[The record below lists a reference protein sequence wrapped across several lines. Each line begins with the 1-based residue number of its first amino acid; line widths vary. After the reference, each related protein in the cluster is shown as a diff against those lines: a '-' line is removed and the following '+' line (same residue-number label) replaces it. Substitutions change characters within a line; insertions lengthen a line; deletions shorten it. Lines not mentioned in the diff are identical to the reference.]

1 MIDKSTRQHY
11 VMQGKV
17 RNYLGKQKMVKVPKH
32 WKSAPGHPETELA
45 YITEPE
51 KKLLLKADLHGSMK
65 SGKPNTGP
73 EGLLSF
79 NWQGSGEFGGG
90 KRGNDGGNGKERDA
104 REEYIAKISSP
115 VQTKS
120 PQASQAREE
129 EDKKQREKDIRDLI
143 AKQQEE
149 KYDVPVD
156 PTKFGE
162 TVEDKIFKSHP
173 EYKEQEA
180 KRAIQQL
187 STPKGTQEALREFKA
202 LKTGREYRPDISLLD
217 KLNVPHSFKAPE
229 TLTSG
234 WKDKFGRGIFN
245 LALSKTPLANLNPYI
260 AGWNLLNKLTGWGKK
275 IDPYSAFKSGLTSNI
290 TDLTKT
296 TPTDTRD
303 DRFRGDRGE
312 GKQVIT
318 APKKDVVTES
328 IQKFSPRQMDLV
340 RQRYD
345 QLQQVIKTGMYNGQ
359 RLNNNQLV
367 NLQNVSKQMQAFLV
381 DPQKT
386 MMMAKGGLAGLHG

>member
-1 MIDKSTRQHY
+1 M
-11 VMQGKV
+11 
-17 RNYLGKQKMVKVPKH
+17 
-32 WKSAPGHPETELA
+32 
-45 YITEPE
+45 
-51 KKLLLKADLHGSMK
+51 
-65 SGKPNTGP
+65 
-73 EGLLSF
+73 
-79 NWQGSGEFGGG
+79 
-90 KRGNDGGNGKERDA
+90 
-104 REEYIAKISSP
+104 
-115 VQTKS
+115 
-120 PQASQAREE
+120 
-129 EDKKQREKDIRDLI
+129 
-143 AKQQEE
+143 
-149 KYDVPVD
+149 
-156 PTKFGE
+156 
-162 TVEDKIFKSHP
+162 
-173 EYKEQEA
+173 
-180 KRAIQQL
+180 
-187 STPKGTQEALREFKA
+187 
-202 LKTGREYRPDISLLD
+202 D

-386 MMMAKGGLAGLHG
+386 MMMARGGLAGLHG